1 MQSRGST
8 AGYGDLATTLELP
21 ACNTE
26 CRPRICMKH
35 PPILHLPTDR
45 HRCTDCH
52 RKHHVVNPNPSR
64 RKTSTYSI
72 AEALQGCRRYPA
84 RDRIS
89 QSPTKED
96 HPRRHRPSRRA
107 RRSVPRGGRALLRV
121 VPSARH
127 LHPVTILGDPANRLP
142 VPNTTGTAANLRSIA
157 VEPYRRPP
165 CIWLVVERVSANC
178 RRSLRQRRT
187 FRSERT

>member
-1 MQSRGST
+1 MNCRHATRMPTS
-8 AGYGDLATTLELP
+8 DLHGTSADPAPPDGPTRMHGLP
-21 ACNTE
+21 QKTPLREPEAVT
-26 CRPRICMKH
+26 PKDI
-35 PPILHLPTDR
+35 DVQ
-45 HRCTDCH
+45 HRQGLARLQTISSLRSDG
-52 RKHHVVNPNPSR
+52 RRVR
-64 RKTSTYSI
+64 RKRTT
-72 AEALQGCRRYPA
+72 
-84 RDRIS
+84 
-89 QSPTKED
+89 
-96 HPRRHRPSRRA
+96 HRHRPSRRA

-157 VEPYRRPP
+157 VEPHRRPP